1 MPVIR
6 PTDSELIDFSHGPR
20 STPDASYFAN
30 ERRDITWAPM
40 SELNSLPNRAVVS
53 VSGEDAETLLAGL
66 VTNGPPA
73 EGSCFSA
80 LLTPQGKVLFDF
92 HIQNNVDG
100 FWIDVDGDAANA
112 FVKRLTLYRLR
123 AKVEIAVNGG
133 LSVCMDSAG
142 ERSIGAAGGAPAL
155 STDTYHARRIA
166 AGVPE
171 WGADFGS
178 DDVFPMD
185 VNFDLLAGVDYKK
198 GCFVGQEVASRMK
211 RKSEARK
218 RTLIAT
224 FEGAPPAK
232 DTAITAGASTLGHI
246 MSGVDGNALALVRLD
261 RLKKAQDNNEQII
274 ADGRD
279 LTLSHPAYMTAE

>member
-1 MPVIR
+1 M
-6 PTDSELIDFSHGPR
+6 T
-20 STPDASYFAN
+20 
-30 ERRDITWAPM
+30 ER
-40 SELNSLPNRAVVS
+40 NSLPGRAVVAIA
-53 VSGEDAETLLAGL
+53 GEDTPTFLAGL

-92 HIQNNVDG
+92 HIQKANNG
-100 FWIDVDGDAANA
+100 YWIDIDADAVDT

-123 AKVEIAVNGG
+123 AKVEISVDSGH
-133 LSVCMDSAG
+133 SVCIDSAG
-142 ERSIGAAGGAPAL
+142 NRTIEIAGDIPHRSIE
-155 STDTYHARRIA
+155 SYHVHRIA

-178 DDVFPMD
+178 DEVFPMD

-211 RKSEARK
+211 RKGEARK

-224 FEGAPPAK
+224 FNGRPPAK
-232 DTAITAGASTLGHI
+232 ETPIIAGASTLGHI
-246 MSGVDGNALALVRLD
+246 MSGADGKALALVRLD
-261 RLKKAQDNNEQII
+261 RLKNAQDNNETII

-279 LTLSHPAYMTAE
+279 LTLSFPPYMTMD